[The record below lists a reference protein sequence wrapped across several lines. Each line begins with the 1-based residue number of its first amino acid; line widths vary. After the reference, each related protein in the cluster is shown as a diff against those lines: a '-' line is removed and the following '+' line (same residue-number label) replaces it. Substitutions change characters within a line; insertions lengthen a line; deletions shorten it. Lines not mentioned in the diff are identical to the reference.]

1 MVLFETINPY
11 NNAVSY
17 INPEY
22 IMDIWKFDDDVN
34 KIYDASKISVQG
46 AMVSTYTDT
55 RTPQQIAEAIN
66 KLHGRKF

>member
-22 IMDIWKFDDDVN
+22 IMDITDYRDSIN
-34 KIYDASKISVQG
+34 KIYDGSKIHVQG
-46 AMVSTYTDT
+46 AMITTYYDY
-55 RTPQQIAEAIN
+55 RTPIEIAELIKELN
-66 KLHGRKF
+66 TK